1 MSIDVA
7 ARVNDEMTEAI
18 SRHPDRFA
26 GFATLAF
33 ADPKGSAVELKRAV
47 TSLGLKG
54 VLVNGIQDGG
64 RFLDDPFFWLVLE
77 TAEALGVPIYLH
89 PAEAPHAVFKAYY
102 SGLKPGQ
109 AELLATSGWG
119 WHVETGL
126 HALRLIIAGVFVRFP
141 TLQVV
146 IGHDGEAIPFFL
158 DRASDKLTKISRL
171 PKSVADYFVENF
183 YVTTSGMFTY
193 PPLLCLLQ
201 TVGADRVIFS
211 VDYPYGSTDEAR
223 RVLGAGAAQPGGPRE
238 GQPPERRAPTRAVVP
253 LVPDR
258 PLRRYVQGGPG
269 PAGRPRSAA
278 NCRPDVPE
286 IHLVQGPPHSALG
299 PGRGRHAAWPCC
311 NAMARW
317 RRRVRLLQFS

>member
-1 MSIDVA
+1 MRLIAIEEHFQAVAAIGSMEESGFAVLGENNPLLVHDPQLDDVGDLRLADMDRGGIDVQVLSQTSRMRNDVSIDVA

-33 ADPKGSAVELKRAV
+33 ADPKGSAVELERAV

-64 RFLDDPFFWLVLE
+64 RFLDDPFFWPVLE

-211 VDYPYGSTDEAR
+211 VDYPDGFTDEAR
-223 RVLGAGAAQPGGPRE
+223 EFWERCAQARGTSR
-238 GQPPERRAPTRAVVP
+238 
-253 LVPDR
+253 
-258 PLRRYVQGGPG
+258 
-269 PAGRPRSAA
+269 RSAT
-278 NCRPDVPE
+278 
-286 IHLVQGPPHSALG
+286 
-299 PGRGRHAAWPCC
+299 
-311 NAMARW
+311 
-317 RRRVRLLQFS
+317 